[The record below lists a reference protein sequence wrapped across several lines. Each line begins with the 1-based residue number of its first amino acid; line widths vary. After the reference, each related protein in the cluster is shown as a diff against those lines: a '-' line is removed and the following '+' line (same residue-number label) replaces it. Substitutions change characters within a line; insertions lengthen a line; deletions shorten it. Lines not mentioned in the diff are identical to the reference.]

1 MYFFEGGAEMKLK
14 RMECPNC
21 GGQVKKEADGK
32 YLCESC
38 GSPFVMDYDADDVE
52 YERIKMEQEKLKNS
66 PFTQRY
72 ARQQS
77 VDPEVMAQRRKKVK
91 TIIIVM
97 LIVYFILPTFIG
109 IIGIVGSMLTGIPL
123 KSSSKKTTSTKITS
137 SKRNKSN
144 SPTPT
149 PAPVYVSD
157 PESILN
163 DKVFTTYML
172 EAADEKID
180 SFETE
185 KVPYTGGFRAT
196 GISELVSAYLVNAD
210 EESASRFKNRIY
222 LVYKITWENDGGERI
237 EEFFPVYL
245 NNITIKD
252 SGVLHSDY
260 VINDDFRFTMKSPR
274 IFYGYE
280 SEEQFYREEL
290 LSKEGITVSK
300 FDPNAPQ
307 DQDE

>member
-91 TIIIVM
+91 TILIVM

-109 IIGIVGSMLTGIPL
+109 IIGILGSMLTGIPL

-172 EAADEKID
+172 EAAEEKIE
-180 SFETE
+180 SFKTE
-185 KVPYTGGFRAT
+185 KVPYTGSFGAT
-196 GISELVSAYLVNAD
+196 GSEFVTAYLVNS
-210 EESASRFKNRIY
+210 EEDSKNRFKNRIY
-222 LVYKITWENDGGERI
+222 LVYKIRWENDGGEKI
-237 EEFFPVYL
+237 DEFFPVYL
-245 NNITIKD
+245 NNISIKD

-260 VINDDFRFTMKSPR
+260 EINDDFRFTMKSPR

-280 SEEQFYREEL
+280 SEEQFYREEIL
-290 LSKEGITVSK
+290 AKEGVTISK
-300 FDPNAPQ
+300 FDPYAAPEQ
-307 DQDE
+307 AE

>member
-1 MYFFEGGAEMKLK
+1 MKLR

-52 YERIKMEQEKLKNS
+52 YERLKMEQEKLKNS

-77 VDPEVMAQRRKKVK
+77 VDPEVMAQRRKKTK

-109 IIGIVGSMLTGIPL
+109 IIGILGSMLTGIPL
-123 KSSSKKTTSTKITS
+123 KSSSKKTTSTKSTTY
-137 SKRNKSN
+137 KRNRNKTSYDID

-157 PESILN
+157 TGSILN

-172 EAADEKID
+172 EAAEEKIE
-180 SFETE
+180 SFKTE
-185 KVPYTGGFRAT
+185 KVPYTGGFGAT
-196 GISELVSAYLVNAD
+196 GSEFVTAYLVNSD
-210 EESASRFKNRIY
+210 EGSKNRFKNRIY
-222 LVYKITWENDGGERI
+222 LVYKI
-237 EEFFPVYL
+237 
-245 NNITIKD
+245 
-252 SGVLHSDY
+252 
-260 VINDDFRFTMKSPR
+260 
-274 IFYGYE
+274 
-280 SEEQFYREEL
+280 RE
-290 LSKEGITVSK
+290 
-300 FDPNAPQ
+300 
-307 DQDE
+307 

>member
-1 MYFFEGGAEMKLK
+1 MKLK

-77 VDPEVMAQRRKKVK
+77 VDPEVMAQRRKKAK

-109 IIGIVGSMLTGIPL
+109 IIGILGSMLTGIPL

-210 EESASRFKNRIY
+210 EGSASRFKNRIY